1 MAVPV
6 VETTAM
12 TKEKDNTNK
21 IRVYVIDTA
30 GNSLIS

>member
-6 VETTAM
+6 VETAAI
-12 TKEKDNTNK
+12 TKEKDNTNN
-21 IRVYVIDTA
+21 IRVYVIVTA